1 MEALVFDI
9 EKFAVHDGPGIRT
22 VVFIKGCPLRCVW
35 CHNPESQSFKTELFF
50 TPEKCIG
57 CGWCVSACQQ
67 KCHLIQDGRH
77 LFDREKCVA
86 CGRCASKCYAEAL
99 EVVGK
104 RMSVEEVMKSVL
116 ADKLFYDNS
125 NGGVT
130 LSGGEPM
137 ANIEFTY
144 ELLKASKTAGLHTCI
159 ETCGFAPPDNVHAL
173 LPLVDLWLWDV
184 KATPEMHKR
193 LTGVEF
199 QLILDNLRMIDE
211 EGAKMWL
218 RCPLVHGVNDSNEHL
233 LQIAKLASSLHGCER
248 IDIEPYHP
256 LGEGKA
262 QRLGRSDIFHAEFT
276 SKEIVKEYES
286 ILKAHTSVQVYSP
299 QQ

>member
-22 VVFIKGCPLRCVW
+22 VVFMKGCPLRCVW
-35 CHNPESQSFKTELFF
+35 CHNPESQSFKKELFF

-57 CGWCVSACQQ
+57 CGWCVSACPQ
-67 KCHLIQDGRH
+67 KCHIITEGRH

-99 EVVGK
+99 EAVGK

-125 NGGVT
+125 NGGIT
-130 LSGGEPM
+130 LSGGEPL
-137 ANIEFTY
+137 AHYDFTL
-144 ELLKASKTAGLHTCI
+144 ELLEASKAAGLHTCI
-159 ETCGFAPPDNVHAL
+159 ETCGYAAPEKVRTL
-173 LPLVDLWLWDV
+173 LPFVDLWLWDV
-184 KATPEMHKR
+184 KATPEMHKE

-199 QLILDNLRMIDE
+199 QPILDNLRMIDE
-211 EGAKMWL
+211 AGAKMWL
-218 RCPLVHGVNDSNEHL
+218 RCPLVHGVNDSEAHL
-233 LQIAKLASSLHGCER
+233 LQIAELANSLRGCQR

-262 QRLGRSDIFHAEFT
+262 QRLGRSNVFHAEFT
-276 SKEIVKEYES
+276 DKSIVKEYEKT
-286 ILKAHTSVQVYSP
+286 LKAHTNVQVYSP